1 VYAKAKALRLV
12 ESCDPTHRK
21 VRDGWGTQRGW
32 PGERRQQKTLSGE
45 VRDGML
51 LLGFW
56 NAIRVE
62 YVGWKSDETVTSVW
76 VRLRGAMAVACLAG
90 MIVPFAWSGV
100 AGRTQSAV
108 AATEQTKK
116 PTGKSKTASTG
127 KSDGSGSKPAGSNKA
142 AGSGKTKTVGSGK
155 TTKGKS
161 KKHAAPIASRRPTA
175 QTIRLT
181 SAFKASEQLRP
192 MAQQLAIT
200 RSLSAY
206 GGVENYAR
214 VHPGEGAAAAYLA
227 LGHAYMLDHRYADA
241 AGTFRRASVSGTA
254 LDDYANYLGAQ
265 AAVQGGHGADAY
277 ALLDHFADK
286 HPDSIFKAS
295 APVLLANAYL
305 QQNDPQGALR
315 VLLPLTDSTQASH
328 VDFRYAQGRAYQ
340 MSGDTSHAAAV
351 FRGLYVDLPL
361 SVEAAQ
367 ARAQMQAMNM
377 PLTAVE
383 RKVHA
388 DRLFNAKRYGEA
400 GEEYH
405 AIERDSSGLSQADHD
420 ALLIYAEACD
430 MKLKHISRKDVERL
444 PNTSDDSAALKLYML
459 AELSR
464 NDHDE
469 ATHAA
474 LIAQMVQR
482 FPTSRWLEEALYSGG
497 NMYLL
502 KRDSKQAMYHYSLL
516 VKMFPNSTYAASA
529 HWRAAWMNYRLHNYA
544 EAARLMEE
552 QIQWYP
558 AGIEVPGALYWR
570 GRIYEEEDHNFAQA
584 ANYYRALTASYINF
598 YYAALAR
605 QRLNVLKGQTATTAP
620 AAVLSAVPKPVVPSL
635 IGELP
640 ENEPHLIKARLLANA
655 ALNEYIGPEIQASP
669 TSSQW
674 GYLAQAEIFTS
685 YGETTRALQAMKHSG
700 ISFFALPLEQVP
712 TVYWKV
718 LFPQPYW
725 SDLVANSQKNG
736 LDPYLV
742 ASLIRQESEFNAGVV
757 SHANAWGLM
766 QLLPSVGKSMAK
778 KEGLKGFNANQ
789 LLNPTVNLQL
799 GTRNLRVVLDR
810 FGGQQEYA
818 LAAYNAGD
826 VPVRQWMAA
835 GSYQDIAEFV
845 ESIPYTETREYVQAI
860 LRNREIYR
868 ALYATQ

>member
-1 VYAKAKALRLV
+1 
-12 ESCDPTHRK
+12 
-21 VRDGWGTQRGW
+21 
-32 PGERRQQKTLSGE
+32 
-45 VRDGML
+45 
-51 LLGFW
+51 
-56 NAIRVE
+56 
-62 YVGWKSDETVTSVW
+62 VGWKDNETMKSIWGRFWTGVV
-76 VRLRGAMAVACLAG
+76 VAAFVALA
-90 MIVPFAWSGV
+90 IPFAAGGV
-100 AGRTQSAV
+100 EGRVQTSTTT
-108 AATEQTKK
+108 TEQTKK
-116 PTGKSKTASTG
+116 PPAKSKAASTG
-127 KSDGSGSKPAGSNKA
+127 RTANTG
-142 AGSGKTKTVGSGK
+142 TKTTGASK
-155 TTKGKS
+155 STKS
-161 KKHAAPIASRRPTA
+161 KSAATSKKKAAPIASRKPTA

-192 MAQQLAIT
+192 MAQQLAAT
-200 RSLSAY
+200 RSAAAY
-206 GGVENYAR
+206 SGVENYAR

-241 AGTFRRASVSGTA
+241 AAIFRRANASGTA
-254 LDDYANYLGAQ
+254 LDDYADYLGAQ
-265 AAVQGGHGADAY
+265 AAVQAGRGGDAY
-277 ALLDHFADK
+277 ALLDRFPER
-286 HPDSIFKAS
+286 HPESIFKAN

-315 VLLPLTDSTQASH
+315 VLTPLADTAQGSH
-328 VDFRYAQGRAYQ
+328 VDFRYALGRVYQ
-340 MSGDTSHAAAV
+340 TAGDTTHAAAT
-351 FRGLYVDLPL
+351 FRSLYVNFPL
-361 SVEAAQ
+361 SMEAAQ
-367 ARAQMQAMNM
+367 ARTQMQAMNM
-377 PLTAVE
+377 PPTAAE

-388 DRLFNAKRYGEA
+388 DQLFNAKRYTDA

-405 AIERDSSGLSQADHD
+405 AIEHDSSGLSQADHD
-420 ALLIYAEACD
+420 ALLIYAAACD
-430 MKLKHISRKDVERL
+430 MKLKHISRREVEKL
-444 PNTSDDSAALKLYML
+444 PNTADDSAALKFYML

-464 NDHDE
+464 NEHDE
-469 ATHAA
+469 TTHDQ

-502 KRDSKQAMYHYSLL
+502 KRDAQEATYHYSLL

-529 HWRAAWMNYRLHNYA
+529 HWRTAWMNYRLHNYA
-544 EAARLMEE
+544 EAARLMDE
-552 QIQWYP
+552 QIQGYS

-570 GRIYEEEDHNFAQA
+570 ARIYEEEDHNFAQA
-584 ANYYRALTASYINF
+584 VNYYHALTASYINF
-598 YYAALAR
+598 YYAMLAR
-605 QRLNVLKGQTATTAP
+605 QRLNVLKGQTATAPP
-620 AAVLSAVPKPVVPSL
+620 AAVLSSVPKPVVPFL
-635 IGELP
+635 TGELP

-655 ALNEYIGPEIQASP
+655 SLNEYIGPEIQASP
-669 TSSQW
+669 TSNEW
-674 GYLAQAEIFTS
+674 GALAQAEIFTS

-700 ISFFALPLEQVP
+700 MSFFALPLDQVP

-725 SDLVANSQKNG
+725 SDLVTNSQKNG

-778 KEGLKGFNANQ
+778 KDGIKGFSANS
-789 LLNPTVNLQL
+789 LLNPMVNLEL
-799 GTRNLRVVLDR
+799 GTTNLRLVLDR

-826 VPVRQWMAA
+826 VPVRQWIAA
-835 GSYQDIAEFV
+835 GSYKDIAEFV

-868 ALYATQ
+868 ALYGPSQERIN

>member
-1 VYAKAKALRLV
+1 MSL
-12 ESCDPTHRK
+12 
-21 VRDGWGTQRGW
+21 WGRV
-32 PGERRQQKTLSGE
+32 LSG
-45 VRDGML
+45 V
-51 LLGFW
+51 
-56 NAIRVE
+56 A
-62 YVGWKSDETVTSVW
+62 VGA
-76 VRLRGAMAVACLAG
+76 LVALA
-90 MIVPFAWSGV
+90 VPFAGGGV
-100 AGRTQSAV
+100 GGPTQAPTT
-108 AATEQTKK
+108 ATEQTKK
-116 PTGKSKTASTG
+116 PAARSKAASTG
-127 KSDGSGSKPAGSNKA
+127 KTATSG
-142 AGSGKTKTVGSGK
+142 TKTTGTSK
-155 TTKGKS
+155 RTKAKS
-161 KKHAAPIASRRPTA
+161 AATSKRKGTSTASRKPTA

-192 MAQQLAIT
+192 MAQQLAAT
-200 RSLSAY
+200 RSPAAY
-206 GGVENYAR
+206 SGVENYAHA
-214 VHPGEGAAAAYLA
+214 HPGEGAAAAYLA

-241 AGTFRRASVSGTA
+241 AATFRRANASGTA
-254 LDDYANYLGAQ
+254 LDDYADYLGAQ
-265 AAVQGGHGADAY
+265 AAVQAGHGADAY
-277 ALLDHFADK
+277 ALLDRFSEK
-286 HPDSIFKAS
+286 HPESIFKAN

-305 QQNDPQGALR
+305 QQNDPQGALH
-315 VLLPLTDSTQASH
+315 VLTPLADTPQGSH
-328 VDFRYAQGRAYQ
+328 VDFRYVLGRAYQ
-340 MSGDTSHAAAV
+340 MAGDTTHAAAV
-351 FRGLYVDLPL
+351 FRSLYVNFPL
-361 SVEAAQ
+361 SMEAAQ
-367 ARAQMQAMNM
+367 ARMQMQAMNM
-377 PLTAVE
+377 PPTPAE

-388 DRLFNAKRYGEA
+388 DQLFNAKRYTDA

-405 AIERDSSGLSQADHD
+405 AIEHESGLSQADHD
-420 ALLIYAEACD
+420 ALLIYAAACD
-430 MKLKHISRKDVERL
+430 MKMKHISRRDIEKL
-444 PNTSDDSAALKLYML
+444 PNTNDDSAALKFYML

-464 NDHDE
+464 NEHDE
-469 ATHAA
+469 STHDQ

-482 FPTSRWLEEALYSGG
+482 FPNSRWLEEALYSGG

-502 KRDSKQAMYHYSLL
+502 KHDAQQATYHYSLL

-529 HWRAAWMNYRLHNYA
+529 HWRTAWMNYRLHNYP
-544 EAARLMEE
+544 EAARLMDE
-552 QIQWYP
+552 QIQGYS

-570 GRIYEEEDHNFAQA
+570 ARIYEEQDHNFAQA
-584 ANYYRALTASYINF
+584 VNYYQALTSSYINF
-598 YYAALAR
+598 YYAMLAR
-605 QRLNVLKGQTATTAP
+605 QRLNVLKGQTETTAP
-620 AAVLSAVPKPVVPSL
+620 AAVLSSVPKPVVPFL
-635 IGELP
+635 TGELP

-669 TSSQW
+669 TSNEW
-674 GYLAQAEIFTS
+674 GALAQSEIFTS

-700 ISFFALPLEQVP
+700 ISFFAMPLDQVP

-725 SDLVANSQKNG
+725 SDLVADSQKNG

-778 KEGLKGFNANQ
+778 KDGIKGYSANS

-799 GTRNLRVVLDR
+799 GTKNLRLVLDR

-835 GSYQDIAEFV
+835 GTYKDIAEFV

-868 ALYATQ
+868 ALYGPAQERIPQERIN

>member
-1 VYAKAKALRLV
+1 
-12 ESCDPTHRK
+12 
-21 VRDGWGTQRGW
+21 
-32 PGERRQQKTLSGE
+32 
-45 VRDGML
+45 ML

-56 NAIRVE
+56 NAIRVD
-62 YVGWKSDETVTSVW
+62 YVVWKSDESVTSIW
-76 VRLRGAMAVACLAG
+76 GRLRGAVAVACLVG
-90 MIVPFAWSGV
+90 MMVPFAWSGV
-100 AGRTQSAV
+100 AGRAQTSATP
-108 AATEQTKK
+108 TEQVKK
-116 PTGKSKTASTG
+116 PGSKGKTPSTG
-127 KSDGSGSKPAGSNKA
+127 KSSSGAKASGSS
-142 AGSGKTKTVGSGK
+142 KTTGPSK
-155 TTKGKS
+155 TKGKS
-161 KKHAAPIASRRPTA
+161 ASASKKHATPAASRRPTA
-175 QTIRLT
+175 QTIHLT

-192 MAQQLAIT
+192 MAQQLAVT
-200 RSLSAY
+200 RSASAY
-206 GGVENYAR
+206 SGVENYAR
-214 VHPGEGAAAAYLA
+214 VNPGEGAAAAYLA

-241 AGTFRRASVSGTA
+241 TGMFRRASTSGTA
-254 LDDYANYLGAQ
+254 LDDYADYLGAQ

-277 ALLDHFADK
+277 ALLDHFAER
-286 HPDSIFKAS
+286 HPESIFKAT

-315 VLLPLTDSTQASH
+315 VLVPLADSAQASH
-328 VDFRYAQGRAYQ
+328 VDFRYALGRAYQ
-340 MSGDTSHAAAV
+340 TSGDTSHAAAV
-351 FRGLYVDLPL
+351 FRSLYVNLPL
-361 SVEAAQ
+361 SMEASQ

-388 DRLFNAKRYGEA
+388 DQLFNAKRYGEA

-420 ALLIYAEACD
+420 ALLIYGAACD

-444 PNTSDDSAALKLYML
+444 PNTSDDSAALKMYML

-469 ATHAA
+469 AGHDA

-482 FPTSRWLEEALYSGG
+482 FPNSRWLEEALYSGG

-502 KRDSKQAMYHYSLL
+502 KHDAKQATYHYSLL

-529 HWRAAWMNYRLHNYA
+529 HWRTAWMNYRLHNYA
-544 EAARLMEE
+544 EAARLMDE
-552 QIQWYP
+552 QIQGYP
-558 AGIEVPGALYWR
+558 AGIEVPSALYWR

-598 YYAALAR
+598 YYAGLAR
-605 QRLNVLKGQTATTAP
+605 QRLNVLKGQTATVAP
-620 AAVLSAVPKPVVPSL
+620 AAVLSAVPKPLVPTL
-635 IGELP
+635 TGELP

-674 GYLAQAEIFTS
+674 GWLAQAEIFTS

-700 ISFFALPLEQVP
+700 ISFFALPLDQVP

-725 SDLVANSQKNG
+725 SDLAANSQKNG

-778 KEGLKGFNANQ
+778 KEGLKGFNANV

-799 GTRNLRVVLDR
+799 GTRNLRMVLDR